1 MDIAGDFSLR
11 IISNVDK
18 TIKREKIKEKRI
30 ENNAKFNSKA
40 ILKVLKEIV
49 RPDNYKHT
57 NYNYANKV
65 CMHSSKTRELLFIDQ
80 NSLILELQDCHSKKS
95 KNLYTRLEKEMDKID
110 RHVWDVKGLSLN
122 IKLETKYFD
131 VIFKCYH
138 PAKYDT
144 KNSEKTQ
151 GYYQFLIEICPKTE
165 LLFQTKKSYYFQFT
179 FNKLIWNCGEFVF
192 PITNCD
198 EKHPKDYTF
207 DDVNNEY
214 NKFANF
220 FNE

>member
-1 MDIAGDFSLR
+1 MDIAGDFSLG

-30 ENNAKFNSKA
+30 ENTTKFNSKA

-57 NYNYANKV
+57 NYNY
-65 CMHSSKTRELLFIDQ
+65 Q

-95 KNLYTRLEKEMDKID
+95 KNLYTRLEKEMDKIE

-214 NKFANF
+214 NKFAEF